1 MPSLNDCSNRVLA
14 EFGGRLPAHLLQFED
29 ARREFLEVRSLQ
41 LQRLGIS
48 DTDKTVQK
56 LDLSAFDRDGNLPDD
71 VSIGTPAFAEYYDY
85 NSHSNPNSRQ
95 KVEIVPVENI
105 PEFEGSRVIAF
116 YGSPLRYRAGF
127 DFWNTGTVS
136 VWFDGVE
143 ELLNSTGDMDAN
155 FAPAF
160 ITYVIKQAAMN
171 LVPVARLNLS
181 MNSLPEEGE
190 RMPFIMEALN
200 GFERNLAMQTEHWYK
215 EFKKYV
221 GSGLN
226 TQSRLRRSNFEI
238 KARGINDLSGGR
250 GAFDW
255 GNY

>member
-1 MPSLNDCSNRVLA
+1 MPNINDHANRVLA

-29 ARREFLEVRSLQ
+29 ARREFLEVRALQ

-56 LDLSAFDRDGNLPDD
+56 VELSAFGRDGTLPDD
-71 VSIGTPAFAEYYDY
+71 LAVGTPAFAEFYHY
-85 NSHSNPNSRQ
+85 NNYANPDTRE
-95 KVEIVPVENI
+95 KIEIVPVEQI

-127 DFWNTGTVS
+127 NFWDSGTIS
-136 VWFDGVE
+136 VWFDGVD
-143 ELLNSTGDMDAN
+143 ELLNATGDMDAG

-160 ITYVIKQAAMN
+160 ITYVVKQAAMN

-190 RMPFIMEALN
+190 RVPFIMEALN
-200 GFERNLAMQTEHWYK
+200 GFERNLAMQTEHWHK

-238 KARGINDLSGGR
+238 KARGFNDLSGGR
-250 GAFDW
+250 DAMDW